1 MEHEHVEE
9 VVIAETE
16 TEAEIEGGRTAVG
29 AQRPKRDI
37 ILPISILIAAVMIAG
52 ALVFA
57 TIYKGG
63 GNNGNAAGTGNTP
76 AVGTQAAPASATTTA
91 AILTLGPRDAILGD
105 PNAPV
110 TVIEYGDYQC
120 PFCADY
126 FQKLEP
132 TLKQQYINTG
142 KVKMVFRDLPFLGAE
157 SDAAANAAQCAEDQ
171 NALWAYHDALYTAKL
186 ADDAKGGGEEDGF
199 FTRAL
204 FLSIASQLHLSTT
217 TFASCISSNTDAN
230 YVAQEKKGAE
240 TLIGGDSTPTT
251 FVNGAM
257 VTDASGQGAGDN
269 QTLVLQAIAAAV
281 AGAK

>member
-1 MEHEHVEE
+1 MEEE

-16 TEAEIEGGRTAVG
+16 AAGGP
-29 AQRPKRDI
+29 QKSKRDM
-37 ILPISILIAAVMIAG
+37 ILPLSILMAAMMIAG

-57 TIYKGG
+57 TLYKGG
-63 GNNGNAAGTGNTP
+63 GGNGNAGGAGN
-76 AVGTQAAPASATTTA
+76 ASAAAGTQAAAGAQAGTASATTTA
-91 AILTLGPRDAILGD
+91 AILALGPRDAILGD

-132 TLKQQYINTG
+132 VIKQQYINTG

-157 SDAAANAAQCAEDQ
+157 SVVAANAAQCAEDQ

-186 ADDAKGGGEEDGF
+186 ADDAKGGGEQDGF
-199 FTRAL
+199 FTKAL
-204 FLSIASQLHLSTT
+204 FLSIASQLHLNTT
-217 TFASCISSNTDAN
+217 TFAACVSNNADAG
-230 YVAQEKKGAE
+230 YVAQEKSGAE

-251 FVNGAM
+251 FVNGVM
-257 VTDASGQGAGDN
+257 VTVDGQGAGDD
-269 QTLVLQAIAAAV
+269 QTAVLQAIAAAV
-281 AGAK
+281 SAAK